1 VSLACDEM
9 SARVASHAGSWYSD
23 QRLTLSMQLDSFLAA
38 AEVTPVSVKA
48 LIAPHAGYS
57 FSGATAAFAYKAVDV
72 KHMCVR

>member
-1 VSLACDEM
+1 VSLASDEM

-72 KHMCVR
+72 KHM